1 MSAASYRVCR
11 RLCSASARTT
21 RRPGSGAVE
30 GGHVPAFLLAY
41 SSDRVEPD
49 EWLTPPDGLPRVV
62 QRYAGC

>member
-1 MSAASYRVCR
+1 M
-11 RLCSASARTT
+11 
-21 RRPGSGAVE
+21 AVE
-30 GGHVPAFLLAY
+30 GGHVLAFLLAY